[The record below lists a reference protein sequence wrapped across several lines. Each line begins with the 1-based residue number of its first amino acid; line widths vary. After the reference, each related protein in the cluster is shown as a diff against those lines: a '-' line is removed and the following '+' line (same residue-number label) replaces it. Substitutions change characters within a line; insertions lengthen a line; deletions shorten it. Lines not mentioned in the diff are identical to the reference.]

1 MRGIVSAGG
10 MLVVMVLV
18 CLIHFGLVNNSVR
31 ENEIHSG
38 LSMAM
43 DYSIDMLSQEA
54 FKDEEDFLQNCCMVL
69 SSAVTSDGV
78 IDVYLLDSD
87 WEAGFIDIVV
97 EETYQYG
104 FMERHGKTRCERAF
118 RIVG

>member
-10 MLVVMVLV
+10 MLVVLVLV
-18 CLIHFGLVNNSVR
+18 CLIHYGLINNSVR

-43 DYSIDMLSQEA
+43 DYSIDMLSQEV
-54 FKDEEDFLQNCCMVL
+54 FKDEEDFLQNFCRIL
-69 SSAVTSDGV
+69 SGAVTSDGV

-87 WEAGFIDIVV
+87 WETGYIDIVV

-104 FMERHGKTRCERAF
+104 FMAKQGKTRCERAF
-118 RIVG
+118 RIIG

>member
-10 MLVVMVLV
+10 MLVVLVLV
-18 CLIHFGLVNNSVR
+18 CLIHYGLVNNSVR

-43 DYSIDMLSQEA
+43 DYSIDMLSQEE
-54 FKDEEDFLQNCCMVL
+54 FKDEEDFLQNFCRIL
-69 SSAVTSDGV
+69 SGAVTSDGV

-87 WEAGFIDIVV
+87 WETGYIDIVV

-104 FMERHGKTRCERAF
+104 FMAKQGKTRCERAF
-118 RIVG
+118 KIIG

>member
-18 CLIHFGLVNNSVR
+18 CLIHYGVINNSVR
-31 ENEIHSG
+31 ENEIYSG
-38 LSMAM
+38 LAMAM
-43 DYSIDMLSQEA
+43 DYSLDMLSQES
-54 FKDEEDFLQNCCMVL
+54 FENEDDFLKSFSRIL
-69 SSAVTSDGV
+69 SGAVISDGV

-87 WEAGFIDIVV
+87 WENGFIDIVV

-104 FMERHGKTRCERAF
+104 FMERQGKTRCERAF
-118 RIVG
+118 RITD

>member
-43 DYSIDMLSQEA
+43 D
-54 FKDEEDFLQNCCMVL
+54 
-69 SSAVTSDGV
+69 
-78 IDVYLLDSD
+78 
-87 WEAGFIDIVV
+87 
-97 EETYQYG
+97 
-104 FMERHGKTRCERAF
+104 
-118 RIVG
+118 